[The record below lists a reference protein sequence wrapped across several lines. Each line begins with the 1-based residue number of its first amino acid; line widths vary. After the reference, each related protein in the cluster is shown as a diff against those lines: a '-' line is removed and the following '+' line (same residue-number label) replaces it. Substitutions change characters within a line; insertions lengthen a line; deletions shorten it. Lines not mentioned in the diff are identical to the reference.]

1 MITQM
6 RKAMHANAT
15 SKAISFRGIVA
26 RLRSSIARL
35 FVEEDQ
41 RGLAGGAEFATARA
55 SRLFVQA
62 LHENS
67 NLELDWLWYTA
78 NITRD
83 AERRY
88 CLGRARYQSR
98 QRPGAARP
106 GQAASAGRGRRRD
119 RAALGYGWLG
129 QPRLVHLGLHF
140 PDSSDKRR
148 ETRDEKCFSPVSCLL
163 SPVSNYRGISAALH

>member
-6 RKAMHANAT
+6 RKAMQANAT

-78 NITRD
+78 NMTRD

-88 CLGRARYQSR
+88 CLGRALDIN
-98 QRPGAARP
+98 PGSDLARRALAKLP
-106 GQAASAGRGRRRD
+106 PQAAAAGEI
-119 RAALGYGWLG
+119 ALPSGMAGSG
-129 QPRLVHLGLHF
+129 NP
-140 PDSSDKRR
+140 
-148 ETRDEKCFSPVSCLL
+148 
-163 SPVSNYRGISAALH
+163 A